1 MATKVKTKPWVKI
14 VKRVIGFITLY
25 LLLVWIIQM
34 VQHSPC
40 NGCAIP
46 DWSYL
51 TALIKVSKVFEWF
64 IGVITVIILVVG
76 FFIWCF
82 GEGEK

>member
-1 MATKVKTKPWVKI
+1 MATKVKTKPWIKV

-25 LLLVWIIQM
+25 LLLVWIVQM
-34 VQHSPC
+34 LQHTPC
-40 NGCAIP
+40 NCP
-46 DWSYL
+46 TPNWNYL
-51 TALIKVSKVFEWF
+51 TTLIKVSTIFGWIVLV
-64 IGVITVIILVVG
+64 IGILALILF